1 MTMLTGLDALSDAIH
16 MMRRMDRPK
25 NVEIRVDLFST
36 LLEAI
41 ERSGT
46 TIVRG
51 EPSTDVKFAEFMGV
65 KVLEDFKMP
74 PGFACIIADGE
85 VVDILDL
92 RDSLEQEPSA

>member
-1 MTMLTGLDALSDAIH
+1 MTMLTGLAALSDAVY
-16 MMRRMDRPK
+16 MMRQIDRPK
-25 NVEIRVDLFST
+25 NVEIRVDRFAT

-41 ERSGT
+41 ERYGT

-51 EPSTDVKFAEFMGV
+51 EPSADVKFAEFMGV

-92 RDSLEQEPSA
+92 RDCLEREPSA